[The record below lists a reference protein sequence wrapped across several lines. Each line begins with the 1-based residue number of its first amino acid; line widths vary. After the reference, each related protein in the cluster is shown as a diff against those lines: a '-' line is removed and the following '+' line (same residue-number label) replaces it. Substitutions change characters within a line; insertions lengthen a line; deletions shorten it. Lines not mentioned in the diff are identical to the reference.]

1 MNLLAIPSRPTQLI
15 SVELH
20 SSALSEVEMAKI
32 NGLEKMSYAE
42 LAEMEAQIERLK
54 SEKQNAERNALRQQ
68 LVDVAKEHGFDI
80 HDLFGKGR
88 KGSVAVKYRDPKNP
102 ENTWTGRGRMPR
114 WMAAATK
121 GGKAKKED
129 FLI

>member
-1 MNLLAIPSRPTQLI
+1 
-15 SVELH
+15 
-20 SSALSEVEMAKI
+20 MAKI
-32 NGLEKMSYAE
+32 NGLEKMSFAE

-54 SEKQNAERNALRQQ
+54 SEKQNAERNALRQR

-121 GGKAKKED
+121 GGKAKKARNLESKAD
-129 FLI
+129 KEE